1 MKKVHISYLFISILL
16 FCITSCDSKND
27 GPDPDII
34 WDFANYSIEFD
45 VGNNEILND
54 EDSLSKIKISY
65 DGKDYFYSKDES
77 DRYSNY
83 NKATYCFPL
92 AVRCYNYWCDK
103 DRPNTTLGFGEF
115 RPDDNH
121 KNKEFTIDWGNGRI
135 DNIEFSIYLTWKK
148 GNPTVHKKLKI
159 NGESVNFAPI
169 SIP

>member
-1 MKKVHISYLFISILL
+1 MRKILFYFFITSLL
-16 FCITSCDSKND
+16 FGFIACSDNND
-27 GPDPDII
+27 GPAPDVI

-45 VGNNEILND
+45 VSDSQLIND
-54 EDSLSKIKISY
+54 ETSLSKIKITY
-65 DGKDYFYSKDES
+65 DGKEYFYSKEES
-77 DRYSNY
+77 DRYSSY

-92 AVRCYNYWCDK
+92 AVRCYNPWRDK
-103 DRPNTTLGFGEF
+103 NRPNTTLGFGEF

-135 DNIEFSIYLTWKK
+135 DNIKFSIYITWKK
-148 GNPTVHKKLKI
+148 GDPTVHRKLKF